1 MPREVDTGVRDPER
15 FRAVLPPDRFE
26 EFSRQ
31 TTEARDLLH
40 NRVVWNVNS
49 TAKGGGVVELL
60 RPLVAYARGAGV
72 DTRWLVI
79 DGSPGFFE
87 VTKRIHNYLH
97 GSSGD
102 GGALDDR
109 ARRIY
114 EDVLTENVS
123 GLGDRVREGDVVL
136 LHDPQTAGMVEAMR
150 ARGAVTIWRCHVGV
164 DEPNDLVREAW
175 AFLRP
180 YILAADAYVFSRDTF
195 VWDGLDRGKVV
206 VIAPTIDA
214 FTPKNQDLP
223 PELVGA
229 VLRVSGLVADDHG
242 AEGEVVFERQD
253 GTLGRVERKASVIE
267 DEQLRFDA
275 PLVLQVS
282 RWDALKDPVGVIR
295 GFAEHVPA
303 ETGAHLVY
311 AGPAVEAVADDPEG
325 RRMLQEAVS
334 TRGGL
339 PREVRSRIHLATLPM
354 DDLDENALMVNALQR
369 HAHVITQKSLA
380 EGFGLTVA
388 EAMWKGRP
396 VVASRVGGIQDQIV
410 HGESGLLLDDPH
422 DLAAFGAAI
431 TGLLTDP
438 TRADQI
444 GLGARERV
452 RDRFLSVRSLLDYLG
467 VIRRII
473 NAKATSEGGA
483 KMDGNGKQRPLIV
496 VGINGSERAE
506 RALHWSIDEAKLR
519 GAGIRIVTA
528 WHVPLAVHTARGTSS
543 PPAGA
548 SLEEA
553 LRDTA
558 IQVAQ
563 SAAKKVSEE
572 SDLPVETSVVEG
584 QAADV
589 LIDSSRG
596 ADLLVLGAPGRGG
609 LSGGLTSVAVQCALH
624 APAPTTIG
632 R

>member
-1 MPREVDTGVRDPER
+1 MPQEVQTGVRDPER

-26 EFSRQ
+26 EFSRK
-31 TTEARDLLH
+31 TEEARELLRD
-40 NRVVWNVNS
+40 RVVWNVNS

-60 RPLVAYARGAGV
+60 RPLVAYARGAGI

-87 VTKRIHNYLH
+87 VTKRIHNHLH
-97 GSSGD
+97 GSKGD

-109 ARRIY
+109 ARRVY
-114 EDVLTENVS
+114 EDVLAENVAAF
-123 GLGDRVREGDVVL
+123 GERVHEGDVVI
-136 LHDPQTAGMVEAMR
+136 LHDPQTAGMAEAMR
-150 ARGAVTIWRCHVGV
+150 ARGAPTIWRCHVGV

-195 VWDGLDRGKVV
+195 VWDRLDRGKVV
-206 VIAPTIDA
+206 VIAPTIDV

-223 PELVGA
+223 PELVEA
-229 VLRVSGLVADDHG
+229 VLRVSGLIEADQAAD
-242 AEGEVVFERQD
+242 GEVVFERQD
-253 GTLGRVERKASVIE
+253 GTLGRVERKASIVE
-267 DEQLRFDA
+267 DEHLRPDT

-282 RWDALKDPVGVIR
+282 RWDALKDPLGVIR

-303 ETGAHLVY
+303 DTGAHLVY

-325 RRMLQEAVS
+325 LRILQESISFRA
-334 TRGGL
+334 GL
-339 PREVRSRIHLATLPM
+339 PEEVRSRIHLATLPM
-354 DDLDENALMVNALQR
+354 DDLDENALIVNALQR
-369 HAHVITQKSLA
+369 HANVIAQKSLA

-410 HGESGLLLDDPH
+410 HGESGVLLDDPRN
-422 DLAAFGAAI
+422 LTAFGAAV
-431 TGLLTDP
+431 TELLNDR
-438 TRADQI
+438 TRAEQI
-444 GLGARERV
+444 GAAARERV
-452 RDRFLSVRSLLDYLG
+452 RDRFLSVRSLLDYLA

-473 NAKATSEGGA
+473 KPVSEGGA
-483 KMDGNGKQRPLIV
+483 KMDGNGNKRPLIV
-496 VGINGSERAE
+496 VGVNGSDRSD

-528 WHVPLAVHTARGTSS
+528 WHVPLSVHTVRGTSA
-543 PPAGA
+543 PPAGV

-558 IQVAQ
+558 VRVAQ
-563 SAAKKVSEE
+563 SAAETVSAE

-584 QAADV
+584 HAADV

-609 LSGGLTSVAVQCALH
+609 LSGGLTSVTVQCALH
-624 APAPTTIG
+624 APAPTAIG